1 LNKSY
6 VPDLDLTHVDESVLA
21 ELQEES
27 EKDTAADSEKQL
39 SERQEA
45 EEMFEGG
52 ESREE
57 SKRNAG

>member
-1 LNKSY
+1 M
-6 VPDLDLTHVDESVLA
+6 PDLDLTHVDESVLA